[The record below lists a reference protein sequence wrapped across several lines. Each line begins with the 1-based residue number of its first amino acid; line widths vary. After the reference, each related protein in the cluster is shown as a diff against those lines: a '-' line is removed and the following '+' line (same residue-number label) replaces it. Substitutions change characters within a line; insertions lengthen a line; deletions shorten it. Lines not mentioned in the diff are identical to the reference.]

1 MASGETA
8 VPVSGEETKNAT
20 WHHHPE
26 LPLGNVPV
34 FVWPLRLIEAFKYI
48 FSREYILVIGPFIA
62 TGTLSWYFLQPAIET
77 CATFELGWITW
88 LFVRNFL
95 LIFIVA
101 GGLHLYFY
109 VFKVQGT
116 DRKYDAQTP
125 TLKDTPRFFMNNQ
138 VWDNMLYTLGSGVTV
153 WTAYEVFY
161 FWAVANNLVP
171 YYLDVR
177 THPISFVAMFLLIP
191 FWSSFHFHFV
201 HRLLHWRPLFKF
213 AHGVHHRNVSL
224 GPWSGF
230 SMHPLDAFV
239 ISQHGVDT
247 YRAAHPSNPL
257 FVPHAMASD
266 GRQRLAFRLRISHHS
281 WRTRDGHDLVPSPT
295 ASQAP

>member
-1 MASGETA
+1 
-8 VPVSGEETKNAT
+8 
-20 WHHHPE
+20 
-26 LPLGNVPV
+26 
-34 FVWPLRLIEAFKYI
+34 
-48 FSREYILVIGPFIA
+48 
-62 TGTLSWYFLQPAIET
+62 
-77 CATFELGWITW
+77 
-88 LFVRNFL
+88 
-95 LIFIVA
+95 
-101 GGLHLYFY
+101 
-109 VFKVQGT
+109 FKVQGT

-295 ASQAP
+295 AS